1 MSVINT
7 NITSMIGQQN
17 LNKSQNALQ
26 TSMERL
32 SSGLRINSAKDDAA
46 GQAIANRM
54 SSQITGLAQAQRNAN
69 DGISV
74 AQTAEGALNQIND
87 NLQRVRELAVQA
99 ENGTNSAEDRQS
111 IQNEIDQRLN
121 EINRISEETNFNG
134 TKVLQSDGDM
144 RIQVGANDGEVI
156 SVGLKEINVKTLG
169 LEGFNVTGKG
179 EVANTAATLDS
190 LTLAGA
196 ERVGNTNE
204 YELKTD
210 NNLASAANVLASV
223 TTEGSAITVGDAT
236 YTVNADGNFEQSQ
249 TFALGSG
256 ADAIAAAMTP
266 ATAGETVEADVE
278 IGGETTRIAIASDG
292 KITSASSGNTL
303 YLDSTGNLTENA
315 AGSPPA
321 ATIDNLSQSLANQA
335 GSTIEFDNGTK
346 FENGGIAAAGSEIT
360 DGDVALDAAALQA
373 NLDALSVAS
382 TAPAEYGTL
391 SVSLDGGAATTVY
404 IDENGNLFTDNNGT
418 DTAFD
423 VADSAALSAAVAAG
437 TASVEV
443 VSEGAGGD
451 ATNVGN
457 TYSANYEVS
466 LSGQEVT
473 TAQINDAMK
482 AESASSNPTYNL
494 TVNVEDEDGNL
505 LGDQTINLEFNNG
518 ALVSEGIEFG
528 ALNNGLTAANQ
539 LGQASETVRVSADDG
554 SLTSA
559 ETTDVSYFVQE
570 NGNVTNDSGQRIFQD
585 ADGNFTTDE
594 TTAAERSSL
603 GELDSALSEVDAL
616 RSDLGAIQN
625 RLESAIENLGTTQTN
640 LSAAR
645 SRIEDA
651 DYAVEVANMTRAQIL
666 QQAGTSVLAQAN
678 QIPQNVLSL
687 LG

>member
-1 MSVINT
+1 M
-7 NITSMIGQQN
+7 
-17 LNKSQNALQ
+17 
-26 TSMERL
+26 
-32 SSGLRINSAKDDAA
+32 
-46 GQAIANRM
+46 
-54 SSQITGLAQAQRNAN
+54 
-69 DGISV
+69 
-74 AQTAEGALNQIND
+74 
-87 NLQRVRELAVQA
+87 
-99 ENGTNSAEDRQS
+99 
-111 IQNEIDQRLN
+111 
-121 EINRISEETNFNG
+121 
-134 TKVLQSDGDM
+134 LQSD
-144 RIQVGANDGEVI
+144 GANDGEVI

-179 EVANTAATLDS
+179 EVANTAATL
-190 LTLAGA
+190 AGA
-196 ERVGNTNE
+196 ERVGTTNE

-236 YTVNADGNFEQSQ
+236 YTVNAEGNFEQSQ
-249 TFALGSG
+249 TFAFGSG
-256 ADAIAAAMTP
+256 ADAIASAMTP
-266 ATAGETVEADVE
+266 AAAGETVEADVE
-278 IGGETTRIAIASDG
+278 IGGETTRISIASDG

-315 AGSPPA
+315 A
-321 ATIDNLSQSLANQA
+321 TIDNLSQSLANQA

-346 FENGGIAAAGSEIT
+346 FENDGINGLT
-360 DGDVALDAAALQA
+360 DGDGAVASATVATDLAAAAQDDATGNFAELNVTLNGETTQVFVNNSGELFVA
-373 NLDALSVAS
+373 NDSTSARFQVA
-382 TAPAEYGTL
+382 
-391 SVSLDGGAATTVY
+391 
-404 IDENGNLFTDNNGT
+404 GT
-418 DTAFD
+418 D
-423 VADSAALSAAVAAG
+423 G
-437 TASVEV
+437 TATNLLADIE
-443 VSEGAGGD
+443 ANGGTGD
-451 ATNVGN
+451 TANVGN

-473 TAQINDAMK
+473 AASINDALK
-482 AESASSNPTYNL
+482 GAADGTYSIA
-494 TVNVEDEDGNL
+494 VNVENEDGDAV
-505 LGDQTINLEFNNG
+505 LGTQTIDFTVAGGEVT
-518 ALVSEGIEFG
+518 AIDFG
-528 ALNNGLTAANQ
+528 AFAVATGDANDALGTNGE
-539 LGQASETVRVSADDG
+539 SVRLSADGG
-554 SLTSA
+554 SLTSD

-603 GELDSALSEVDAL
+603 SELDGALSEVDAL

-625 RLESAIENLGTTQTN
+625 RLESAIENLGTTETN

>member
-321 ATIDNLSQSLANQA
+321 ATIDNLSRSLANQA

>member
-17 LNKSQNALQ
+17 LQKSQNALQ

-179 EVANTAATLDS
+179 EVANTAASLDS

-196 ERVGNTNE
+196 ERVGTTNE

-236 YTVNADGNFEQSQ
+236 YTVNAEGNFEQSQ

-321 ATIDNLSQSLANQA
+321 ATIDNLSQSLATQA
-335 GSTIEFDNGTK
+335 GSTIEFANNTK
-346 FENGGIAAAGSEIT
+346 FETGGIAPAATAIT
-360 DGDVALDAAALQA
+360 DGDIALDAATLTA
-373 NLDALSVAS
+373 NLSSAAQSDTAGERAELSVTIDGVETTVFVGSGGDLFANNTDTGRFQIGGSDATAS
-382 TAPAEYGTL
+382 DLAGLVA
-391 SVSLDGGAATTVY
+391 SGGASVT
-404 IDENGNLFTDNNGT
+404 IE
-418 DTAFD
+418 
-423 VADSAALSAAVAAG
+423 AAG
-437 TASVEV
+437 GT
-443 VSEGAGGD
+443 GD

-473 TAQINDAMK
+473 AASINDALK
-482 AESASSNPTYNL
+482 GAADGTYSIA
-494 TVNVEDEDGNL
+494 VNVENEDGDAV
-505 LGDQTINLEFNNG
+505 LGTQTINFTVSGG
-518 ALVSEGIEFG
+518 AVTGAEFG
-528 ALNNGLTAANQ
+528 AFAVDTGTADDA
-539 LGQASETVRVSADDG
+539 LGASGGAVRLSADDG
-554 SLTSA
+554 SLTS
-559 ETTDVSYFVQE
+559 ELTTDVSYFAQA
-570 NGNVTNDSGQRIFQD
+570 NGNITNDSGQRIFQD

-594 TTAAERSSL
+594 TTAAERSTL
-603 GELDSALSEVDAL
+603 GELDNALSEVDAL

>member
-196 ERVGNTNE
+196 VQQGTTNE
-204 YELKTD
+204 YVLSTD
-210 NNLASAANVLASV
+210 NLEASTADVLGSISTENSSV
-223 TTEGSAITVGDAT
+223 AITGGPSF
-236 YTVNADGNFEQSQ
+236 TVNADGNFERSQ
-249 TFALGSG
+249 TFNALNAGTNTG
-256 ADAIAAAMTP
+256 ADAIADRLTP
-266 ATAGETVEADVE
+266 AEAGETVQATVT
-278 IGGETTRIAIASDG
+278 IGGQPTDISVASDG
-292 KITSASSGNTL
+292 TITSATSGNTL

-321 ATIDNLSQSLANQA
+321 ATIENLSASLATQENAEIEFSDGSTMTTGAFAGVA
-335 GSTIEFDNGTK
+335 GSNGSG
-346 FENGGIAAAGSEIT
+346 FANAGDLQAELIAAAGTTSNADRAEIAIT
-360 DGDVALDAAALQA
+360 VGGETVNAFIGADGTISAANDNGSAGGVTVGGVGVSNAAELYAAL
-373 NLDALSVAS
+373 
-382 TAPAEYGTL
+382 
-391 SVSLDGGAATTVY
+391 
-404 IDENGNLFTDNNGT
+404 ENDRG
-418 DTAFD
+418 
-423 VADSAALSAAVAAG
+423 
-437 TASVEV
+437 SVEV
-443 VSEGAGGD
+443 VAADAGGN
-451 ATNVGN
+451 ATLEGN
-457 TYSANYEVS
+457 TYGAVFAVDLAGEEVS
-466 LSGQEVT
+466 DATVADAVKAAAGADVT
-473 TAQINDAMK
+473 MNI
-482 AESASSNPTYNL
+482 E
-494 TVNVEDEDGNL
+494 VEDSEGNVLGTQGVTLTGAAGDAKTLTFSGGAGL
-505 LGDQTINLEFNNG
+505 LG
-518 ALVSEGIEFG
+518 
-528 ALNNGLTAANQ
+528 AN
-539 LGQASETVRVSADDG
+539 AETVYVSADDG
-554 SLTSA
+554 SLTGSD
-559 ETTDVSYFVQE
+559 TSDVSYWAQE
-570 NGNVTNDSGQRIFQD
+570 NGNITNDSGQRIFQD

-594 TTAAERSSL
+594 TTVAERSSL
-603 GELDSALSEVDAL
+603 SELDGALSEVDAL